1 MTRYWYIQTDLEY
14 RKKIDDLR
22 KEKSDLGGINDKTM

>member
-1 MTRYWYIQTDLEY
+1 MTRYWYIQTDIEY

-22 KEKSDLGGINDKTM
+22 KEKSDLGGRNNNE